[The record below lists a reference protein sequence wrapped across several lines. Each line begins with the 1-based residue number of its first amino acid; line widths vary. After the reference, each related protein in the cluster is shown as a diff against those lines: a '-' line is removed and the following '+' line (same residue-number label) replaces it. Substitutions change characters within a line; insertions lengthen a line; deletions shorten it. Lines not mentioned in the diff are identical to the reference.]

1 MHGPMNDKHCMVTHT
16 VICNYKFNH
25 VTVDFPAINGIFKF
39 TRIDYLT
46 FLRGVIKAYHFKSNL
61 TDEGNRARF
70 RDFMFQQRNQHGK
83 SIIYRHL
90 ALYKS
95 LTYSKLSSKI
105 IDTQSSGIQII
116 QKACVSNKIREG
128 TQCGL
133 RNCVRQ
139 MIIRCF
145 PISMARGNFV

>member
-1 MHGPMNDKHCMVTHT
+1 
-16 VICNYKFNH
+16 
-25 VTVDFPAINGIFKF
+25 VTVGLPAINGIFKF

-46 FLRGVIKAYHFKSNL
+46 FLQGVIKAYHFKSNL
-61 TDEGNRARF
+61 TDEGNRARI
-70 RDFMFQQRNQHGK
+70 RNFMFQQRNQQGK
-83 SIIYRHL
+83 NIIYRYL
-90 ALYKS
+90 VLYKS

-105 IDTQSSGIQII
+105 IDTQNSGTQII

-133 RNCVRQ
+133 RNCMWQ

-145 PISMARGNFV
+145 SVSKARGNIV